1 MAWRD
6 ARVVF
11 QDIDGCLDLVGNPLP
26 DGAGQSPSREQ
37 AQLLREI
44 GRAVD
49 ASSVSEVVLNTG
61 RGLAAMDF
69 IVAELAS
76 RKVRYLLAE
85 HGAIAFDLVTETT
98 VDLNAIARRSGP
110 PERAARYAQLEPIRA
125 AIDWYNAHG
134 EDQLSAHFEL
144 SLPALPK
151 SANLTLMIPQGLAP
165 KAVLS
170 ALESALQ
177 SHDGFDSNEF
187 VYHSSDIYVDVLG
200 TVDKGDGALLLLEEL
215 GRDPSEA
222 LAMGDGT
229 NDIAMFEVLGSGYCP
244 ANAASELKQVCKSRD
259 GVISSR
265 HHGEAALE
273 LYRALA

>member
-11 QDIDGCLDLVGNPLP
+11 QDIDGCLDLVGKPLP
-26 DGAGQSPSREQ
+26 DGARQTPSREQ

-44 GRAVD
+44 GRAID

-69 IVAELAS
+69 VVAELAS

-85 HGAIAFDLVTETT
+85 HGAVAFDVLTETT
-98 VDLNAIARRSGP
+98 VDLNTIAKRSGP
-110 PERAARYAQLEPIRA
+110 PERAARYAQLEPIRS

-134 EDQLSAHFEL
+134 EEQLSAHFEFP
-144 SLPALPK
+144 LPALPK
-151 SANLTLMIPQGLAP
+151 AANLTLMIPEGLHS
-165 KAVLS
+165 KAVLA
-170 ALESALQ
+170 ALEAALQ
-177 SHDGFDSNEF
+177 IQDAIDSSEF
-187 VYHSSDIYVDVLG
+187 VYHSSDLYVDVLG
-200 TVDKGDGALLLLEEL
+200 AVDKGDGALLLLEEL

-222 LAMGDGT
+222 LAMGDGS
-229 NDIAMFEVLGSGYCP
+229 NDIAMFEVLGWGYCP
-244 ANAASELKQVCKSRD
+244 ANAASELKQVCESRA

-265 HHGEAALE
+265 QHGEAALE

>member
-11 QDIDGCLDLVGNPLP
+11 QDIDGCLDMAGKPLP
-26 DGAGQSPSREQ
+26 DGAGQSPSAEQ
-37 AQLLREI
+37 ARMLREI
-44 GRAVD
+44 GRAID

-69 IVAELAS
+69 VVAELAS
-76 RKVRYLLAE
+76 QKVRYLLAE
-85 HGAIAFDLVTETT
+85 HGAVAFDVATESTIPL
-98 VDLNAIARRSGP
+98 DAIARRSGP
-110 PERAARYAQLEPIRA
+110 PERAARYAQLEPIRS

-134 EDQLSAHFEL
+134 EEQLSALFEL
-144 SLPALPK
+144 ALPALPK
-151 SANLTLMIPQGLAP
+151 AANLTLMIPQGVRP

-170 ALESALQ
+170 ALEAAIATQ
-177 SHDGFDSNEF
+177 GAIDSSEF
-187 VYHSSDIYVDVLG
+187 VYHSSDLYVDVLG

-215 GRDPSEA
+215 GCDPSLA
-222 LAMGDGT
+222 IAMGDGT

-244 ANAASELKQVCKSRD
+244 ANAANELKQVCQSRA

>member
-1 MAWRD
+1 VAWRD

-11 QDIDGCLDLVGNPLP
+11 QDIDGCLDTAGNPLP

-37 AQLLREI
+37 AHLLREI
-44 GRAVD
+44 GRAID
-49 ASSVSEVVLNTG
+49 ASSVSQVVLNTG

-69 IVAELAS
+69 VVAELAS

-85 HGAIAFDLVTETT
+85 HGAVAFDVATESTI
-98 VDLNAIARRSGP
+98 DLDAIANRSGP
-110 PERAARYAQLEPIRA
+110 PERAARYAQLAPIRS

-134 EDQLSAHFEL
+134 EEQLSARFDL
-144 SLPALPK
+144 ALPALPK
-151 SANLTLMIPQGLAP
+151 AANLTLMIPQGVRP
-165 KAVLS
+165 KAVLA
-170 ALESALQ
+170 ALEAALGT
-177 SHDGFDSNEF
+177 HAAIDSSDF
-187 VYHSSDIYVDVLG
+187 VYHSSDLYVDVLG

-215 GRDPSEA
+215 GCDASEA

-229 NDIAMFEVLGSGYCP
+229 NDISMFEVLGSGYCP
-244 ANAASELKQVCKSRD
+244 ANAASELKQVCRSRE
-259 GVISSR
+259 GVISAR